1 MDLKTILEITSLPF
15 IISTVAA
22 DGLAPVGARASADTV
37 MTRSSPVYT
46 KSALEGLIKSIFA

>member
-22 DGLAPVGARASADTV
+22 DGLAPVGARAFADTV
-37 MTRSSPVYT
+37 MTSSSLYIYQTSTRRVN
-46 KSALEGLIKSIFA
+46 